1 MAERFYTEDRMY
13 RLKLN
18 DEQYQRFKKMAKIEM
33 MIHDITFR
41 DLAKKTNY
49 PIQSIR
55 NFFCKRNSKFIAYA
69 IAEALN
75 MEVTDYEA

>member
-1 MAERFYTEDRMY
+1 MY

-18 DEQYQRFKKMAKIEM
+18 KEQYEQFKKMARIEM
-33 MIHDITFR
+33 ILRDLSIK

-49 PIQSIR
+49 NEQSLR
-55 NFFCKRNSKFIAYA
+55 GFFCKKNSKFIAYA

-75 MEVTDYEA
+75 MEIEEYET

>member
-1 MAERFYTEDRMY
+1 MY

-18 DEQYQRFKKMAKIEM
+18 NEQYKRFKKMARIEM
-33 MIHDITFR
+33 LIHDISIR
-41 DLAKKTNY
+41 DLAKKINY
-49 PIQSIR
+49 PEQSVR